1 MNNNTQSR
9 TGATRLVS
17 LFVAFGV
24 SIGVVGCSTH
34 PTTTTGS
41 STVGEASSSVSAQSL
56 VDVEAVW
63 ASHPMPDCPRV
74 IVGNASAPAGLEL
87 PSDESVA
94 REFQGVMSPA
104 PESWVRTKLGW
115 VTMWLSKTRADL
127 IAFSDTPGGSA
138 TTKQF
143 DHYVAHVNTELA
155 TGHDVSDSALDSR
168 FPDGCA

>member
-1 MNNNTQSR
+1 MNIHQYR
-9 TGATRLVS
+9 PGTRYLVS
-17 LFVAFGV
+17 LAIATTVT
-24 SIGVVGCSTH
+24 IGAVGCSNTH
-34 PTTTTGS
+34 PTTTGSNGAGETS
-41 STVGEASSSVSAQSL
+41 STVAARAL
-56 VDVEAVW
+56 VDVSAVW
-63 ASHPMPDCPRV
+63 AEHPLPPCPRLV
-74 IVGNASAPAGLEL
+74 IGNQSAPAGLEL